1 MSIDEIIKHI
11 DEDAVLSYRGKA
23 AYAWVGLQHIPKIVA
38 LLKAG
43 QAMRGPLD
51 EAISALTICGYGP
64 LPRHMTLTIKAWDAA
79 TGGEK

>member
-23 AYAWVGLQHIPKIVA
+23 AYAWVELQHIPKIVA

-43 QAMRGPLD
+43 QAMAEDLADGD
-51 EAISALTICGYGP
+51 YHS
-64 LPRHMTLTIKAWDAA
+64 KQAWDAA
-79 TGGEK
+79 IGGEV